1 MVQGRGGPSDS
12 PGHGTGTPAG
22 EVYDWFQRGMVL
34 LAEGSP
40 AAAAALLERAAD
52 AEPESRSIREAL
64 ARAQFN
70 SRQYADAADSFRWI
84 IDTNPTEDYAYF
96 GLGLSLW
103 RTGDMEA
110 AQEPLAIAVAM
121 RPDLRHYVSALKSV
135 RATLSARKSDPGGRW
150 NDHISRSD

>member
-12 PGHGTGTPAG
+12 PSPETGAPVG
-22 EVYDWFQRGMVL
+22 DVYEWFQRGMKL

-40 AAAAALLERAAD
+40 AAAAALLERAVD

-70 SRQYADAADSFRWI
+70 SRQYADAVDSFRWI
-84 IDTNPTEDYAYF
+84 IDANPAEDYAYF
-96 GLGLSLW
+96 GLGLALW
-103 RTGDMEA
+103 RTGDMEG

-135 RATLSARKSDPGGRW
+135 RATLRARRT
-150 NDHISRSD
+150 

>member
-12 PGHGTGTPAG
+12 PGPETGTPVG
-22 EVYDWFQRGMVL
+22 DVYEWFQRGMRL
-34 LAEGSP
+34 LSEGSP

-52 AEPESRSIREAL
+52 AEPESRSVREAL

-84 IDTNPTEDYAYF
+84 IDANPAEDYAYF
-96 GLGLSLW
+96 GLGLALW
-103 RTGDMEA
+103 RTGDMEG

-121 RPDLRHYVSALKSV
+121 RPDLRHYVLALKSV
-135 RATLSARKSDPGGRW
+135 RATLRARRM
-150 NDHISRSD
+150 

>member
-1 MVQGRGGPSDS
+1 MK
-12 PGHGTGTPAG
+12 
-22 EVYDWFQRGMVL
+22 L
-34 LAEGSP
+34 LSEGSP

-84 IDTNPTEDYAYF
+84 VDSNPAEDYAYF

-103 RTGDMEA
+103 RTGDMEG

-121 RPDLRHYVSALKSV
+121 RPDQKDYVSALKSV
-135 RATLSARKSDPGGRW
+135 RATLRARENDPEGRW
-150 NDHISRSD
+150 TERVHRPER

>member
-1 MVQGRGGPSDS
+1 MVQGRDHASDS
-12 PGHGTGTPAG
+12 PGSEEGTPAG
-22 EVYDWFQRGMVL
+22 GVYDWFQRGMKL
-34 LAEGSP
+34 LSEGSP

-84 IDTNPTEDYAYF
+84 VNTNPTEDYAYF

-110 AQEPLAIAVAM
+110 AQEPLAIAAAM
-121 RPDLRHYVSALKSV
+121 RPDQRHYVSALRSV
-135 RATLSARKSDPGGRW
+135 RATLQARKDDPEGSW
-150 NDHISRSD
+150 SEWTPPAE

>member
-1 MVQGRGGPSDS
+1 MIQGRNVPDDS
-12 PGHGTGTPAG
+12 PGAPSG
-22 EVYDWFQRGMVL
+22 EVYDWYQRGVKL
-34 LAEGSP
+34 LQEGSP
-40 AAAAALLERAAD
+40 AAAASLLERAVA

-70 SRQYADAADSFRWI
+70 SRQYVQAADTFRWI
-84 IDTNPTEDYAYF
+84 VDANPAEDYAYF

-121 RPDLRHYVSALKSV
+121 RPDERNYVTALRNV
-135 RATLSARKSDPGGRW
+135 RATLRARRAM
-150 NDHISRSD
+150 

>member
-1 MVQGRGGPSDS
+1 MIQGRSVPDDS
-12 PGHGTGTPAG
+12 PGVPEG
-22 EVYDWFQRGMVL
+22 EVYDWYQRGVKL
-34 LAEGSP
+34 LQEGSP
-40 AAAAALLERAAD
+40 AAAASLLERAVE

-70 SRQYADAADSFRWI
+70 SRQYDRAVDSFRWI
-84 IDTNPTEDYAYF
+84 VDANPAEDYAYF

-121 RPDLRHYVSALKSV
+121 RPDERNYVTALKNV
-135 RATLSARKSDPGGRW
+135 RATLRARRDM
-150 NDHISRSD
+150 